1 MPRGDKTKYTAKQE
15 RKAEHIEQSYEERGV
30 SPKEAEARAWA
41 TVNKQS
47 GGGEKSGGSGTRK
60 SPASKSDAR
69 KDSARRAVAA
79 RKGASPNKGHAASA
93 SGGKSGS
100 KAGGRSGDLDTLRVD
115 ELRKRASAKGIPGRS
130 GMRKQQLIDA
140 LRAA

>member
-1 MPRGDKTKYTAKQE
+1 MPRGDKSKYTAKQE
-15 RKAEHIEQSYEERGV
+15 RKAEHIEDSYQARGA

-47 GGGEKSGGSGTRK
+47 GGGEKAGGAGARK
-60 SPASKSDAR
+60 SPVAKGAAR
-69 KDSARRAVAA
+69 KDSAKRAAA
-79 RKGASPNKGHAASA
+79 TRKGLAKNSGRAASGA
-93 SGGKSGS
+93 GEGGELEK
-100 KAGGRSGDLDTLRVD
+100 LRVD

-140 LRAA
+140 LRVA

>member
-1 MPRGDKTKYTAKQE
+1 MPRGDKFKYTAKQE
-15 RKAEHIEQSYEERGV
+15 RKAEHIEGSYEARGA
-30 SPKEAEARAWA
+30 SPEEAEARAWA

-47 GGGEKSGGSGTRK
+47 GGGEKAGAGTRK
-60 SPASKSDAR
+60 SPAAKGAAR
-69 KDSARRAVAA
+69 KDSARRAVAT
-79 RKGASPNKGHAASA
+79 RKGAAS
-93 SGGKSGS
+93 
-100 KAGGRSGDLDTLRVD
+100 AGGRGATDKGRELENLRMD

>member
-1 MPRGDKTKYTAKQE
+1 MPRGDKSKYTAKQE

-47 GGGEKSGGSGTRK
+47 GGGEKSGGSGARK

-79 RKGASPNKGHAASA
+79 RKGASPNKGRAASA
-93 SGGKSGS
+93 SGG